1 VFDTTEVCAAVTIVD
16 AQQAVVEVRPKR
28 KKVALVGFA
37 TNTLHLVPWNDPEFE
52 IWGLNQG
59 YLHCHR
65 RADRW
70 FEMHQAEA
78 TADVR
83 DPDYLKWLG
92 AVRDFPIYMI
102 QTNREIP
109 CSVRYPI
116 EAAIDFAGPR
126 KRDYFTSSPAFMLAL
141 AGMEGFE
148 SVHLY
153 GINLAIGEEYFY
165 ERPCAEYWIGF
176 LEGRGVDVYVPSA
189 SALLKQYRRYGYAID
204 ARPSASFKALLTA
217 RRDEYRAKAEQSSN
231 ELHIMLG
238 AMREDEAMMQ
248 IAEGIDHG
256 ADLVLVPPLP
266 APSTTPSTSGT

>member
-1 VFDTTEVCAAVTIVD
+1 LFDTSSVCADVTILDKEKAIV
-16 AQQAVVEVRPKR
+16 QVIPRR
-28 KKVALVGFA
+28 KKVAIVGFA

-59 YLHCHR
+59 YLHMHR
-65 RADRW
+65 RSDRH
-70 FEMHQAEA
+70 FEMHQPEA

-92 AVRDFPIYMI
+92 EVRDFPIYMI

-116 EAAIDFAGPR
+116 EAAIEFAGPS

-148 SVHLY
+148 EVHLY
-153 GINLAIGEEYFY
+153 GINLAIGDEYFF
-165 ERPCAEYWIGF
+165 EKACAEYWIGF
-176 LEGRGVDVYVPSA
+176 LEGKGVKVYVPGA
-189 SALLKQYRRYGYAID
+189 SSLLKQYRRYGYAID
-204 ARPSASFKALLTA
+204 ARPQQSFKLLLTS
-217 RRDEYRAKAEQSSN
+217 RRDEYRHKAELLSN
-231 ELHIMLG
+231 DLHTMLG
-238 AMREDEAMMQ
+238 AMREDEAIMQ

-266 APSTTPSTSGT
+266 APTSGT

>member
-1 VFDTTEVCAAVTIVD
+1 MFDRTSVCADVTILD
-16 AQQAVVEVRPKR
+16 PQGAVVEVRPAR

-59 YLHCHR
+59 YLHMHR
-65 RADRW
+65 RSDRH
-70 FEMHQAEA
+70 FEMHQPEA

-83 DPDYLKWLG
+83 DPEYLKWLG

-102 QTNREIP
+102 QTNRDIP

-116 EAAIDFAGPR
+116 EAAVNFAGPR

-148 SVHLY
+148 EVHLY
-153 GINLAIGEEYFY
+153 GINLAIGDEYFF
-165 ERPCAEYWIGF
+165 EKACAEYWIGL
-176 LEGRGVDVYVPSA
+176 LEGKGVNVYVPSA
-189 SALLKQYRRYGYAID
+189 SSLLKQYRRYGYAID
-204 ARPSASFKALLTA
+204 ARPSASFKQLLTA
-217 RRDEYRAKAEQSSN
+217 RRDEYRAQAEQHSN
-231 ELHIMLG
+231 NLHVTLG
-238 AMREDEAMMQ
+238 ALREDEAIMQ

-266 APSTTPSTSGT
+266 APSTAPTT